1 MPRILR
7 RRRPSQARPGP
18 GCNACLGRGP
28 LLCCACANPGDPEAW
43 PGSKTPTPLG
53 VAGGGGAVW
62 ERPLCGSAATRQC
75 AGRSPRAEAGAGVCG
90 LEDPRHLLLGD
101 TSLPASWRR
110 GGDRGSPSAGWSD
123 GPPAAQPG
131 KCRLDCGAVAPGT
144 RTGTHTQEVRDK
156 ASRRQGAAS
165 PPPKS
170 QPLPLRGQRPEH
182 GHVCRPVCE
191 MQDGA
196 QRPDLP
202 TGKEPTRHRPPRSRH
217 TSPGAASWAL
227 TCPRRP

>member
-101 TSLPASWRR
+101 T
-110 GGDRGSPSAGWSD
+110 PSQRPGEGAATEALQVQAGAT
-123 GPPAAQPG
+123 GPPLHSPESTGWTAGRWPQA
-131 KCRLDCGAVAPGT
+131 RALE
-144 RTGTHTQEVRDK
+144 RTHRRVRDK

-165 PPPKS
+165 PSRKS
-170 QPLPLRGQRPEH
+170 QPLPLRGQRPER
-182 GHVCRPVCE
+182 GHVCRPV
-191 MQDGA
+191 
-196 QRPDLP
+196 
-202 TGKEPTRHRPPRSRH
+202 
-217 TSPGAASWAL
+217 
-227 TCPRRP
+227 

>member
-110 GGDRGSPSAGWSD
+110 GGDRGSPSAGWTAGRWPQARALERTHRRSETK
-123 GPPAAQPG
+123 PAGGRAQ
-131 KCRLDCGAVAPGT
+131 R
-144 RTGTHTQEVRDK
+144 
-156 ASRRQGAAS
+156 
-165 PPPKS
+165 
-170 QPLPLRGQRPEH
+170 PLRRSLSPFLSEDRDQSAATSADPS
-182 GHVCRPVCE
+182 E

>member
-1 MPRILR
+1 MGTTPLR
-7 RRRPSQARPGP
+7 Q
-18 GCNACLGRGP
+18 C
-28 LLCCACANPGDPEAW
+28 GDP
-43 PGSKTPTPLG
+43 
-53 VAGGGGAVW
+53 
-62 ERPLCGSAATRQC
+62 QC

-144 RTGTHTQEVRDK
+144 RTGTHTQE
-156 ASRRQGAAS
+156 
-165 PPPKS
+165 
-170 QPLPLRGQRPEH
+170 GQRQSQQEAGRSVPSAE
-182 GHVCRPVCE
+182 VSAPSSPRTDQSAATSADPSE

>member
-7 RRRPSQARPGP
+7 RRRPSQAHPGP

-53 VAGGGGAVW
+53 VAGGGGAMW

-101 TSLPASWRR
+101 TSLPPSWRR

-144 RTGTHTQEVRDK
+144 RTGTHTQE
-156 ASRRQGAAS
+156 
-165 PPPKS
+165 
-170 QPLPLRGQRPEH
+170 GQRQSQQEAGRSVPFAE
-182 GHVCRPVCE
+182 VSAPSSPRTETRARPRL
-191 MQDGA
+191 Q
-196 QRPDLP
+196 
-202 TGKEPTRHRPPRSRH
+202 TR
-217 TSPGAASWAL
+217 L
-227 TCPRRP
+227 